1 MEPQILLGPLGLCSH
16 IPHDFVVKLWQE
28 ARNQSA
34 WKTEGSLGG
43 IRKSVYN
50 RLRYR
55 LDSRDGPLYQPGDEA
70 RLAVE
75 ALYKYHLT
83 DTATH
88 RLIRVRRQGVS
99 ERDVPG
105 NGDSLAQ

>member
-1 MEPQILLGPLGLCSH
+1 MLH

-50 RLRYR
+50 RLRYL
-55 LDSRDGPLYQPGDEA
+55 LDSRDGPLYQPGNEA

-83 DTATH
+83 DTGRTALSACEGKASVTRRSWRR
-88 RLIRVRRQGVS
+88 RLICTMKANWS
-99 ERDVPG
+99 
-105 NGDSLAQ
+105 SIA